1 MGAKATVLVADADVA
16 KDIQIKDFH
25 NFTDRANLKLKG
37 GPFGDSR
44 FDESFLI
51 LRGKRW
57 KKVRSVSTP
66 TFSASKLKTM
76 TPIIDDAFKN
86 FIHII
91 DKRSKTGH
99 EFDIYGNENE
109 VQINAQNKDTN
120 DLKDSKQHKNEISLT
135 DSEVLANSTTLYL
148 AGYETTSTA
157 LGYMSHIFVKYPDI
171 QERVRQEV
179 QKLQESDGILDY
191 NTVQKLDF
199 MDCVLKET
207 FRFYSPIV
215 TFVARECHE
224 DYKLNDTIV
233 IPKGSSVV
241 VDVHYLHYSPD
252 YCCEP
257 EVFDPMRF
265 SADRKHEIYPNSWQ
279 PFGSGPRNCIGMR
292 FALLVVK
299 LSLVK
304 LLLNYRLISGAKTE
318 TANFSLTTTIF
329 TQSPSNGIFLKVAQL

>member
-1 MGAKATVLVADADVA
+1 MGAKPTVLVADADLA

-37 GPFGDSR
+37 GPFTEPL
-44 FDESFLI
+44 FDQTFLI
-51 LRGKRW
+51 LRGKQW

-76 TPIIDDAFKN
+76 TPIIDDAFNN
-86 FIHII
+86 FIDII
-91 DKRSKTGH
+91 DNRSKTGV
-99 EFDIYGNENE
+99 EFDIYDIRFYGLCFER
-109 VQINAQNKDTN
+109 NAQI
-120 DLKDSKQHKNEISLT
+120 LS
-135 DSEVLANSTTLYL
+135 AN
-148 AGYETTSTA
+148 
-157 LGYMSHIFVKYPDI
+157 
-171 QERVRQEV
+171 
-179 QKLQESDGILDY
+179 
-191 NTVQKLDF
+191 
-199 MDCVLKET
+199 
-207 FRFYSPIV
+207 
-215 TFVARECHE
+215 ARECRE

-241 VDVHYLHYSPD
+241 VDVHYLHHSPD
-252 YCCEP
+252 YWSEP

-299 LSLVK
+299 LSLAK

-318 TANFSLTTTIF
+318 TANLSLTTTIF
-329 TQSPSNGIFLKVAQL
+329 TQSPRNGIFLKVTKL